1 LIDDAELLD
10 LLELEVRELLTRYG
24 FNEKEVPI
32 ISGSAL
38 MALVGTRNDIGGS
51 TIIELL
57 RAMDKRFA
65 ENKIER
71 QR

>member
-32 ISGSAL
+32 IRGSAL